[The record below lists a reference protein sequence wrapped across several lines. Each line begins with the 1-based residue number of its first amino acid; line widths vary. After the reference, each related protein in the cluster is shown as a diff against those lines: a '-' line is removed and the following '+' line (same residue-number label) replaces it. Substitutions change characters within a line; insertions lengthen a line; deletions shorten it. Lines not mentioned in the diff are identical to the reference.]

1 MFIKYILELSGL
13 GDVSSN
19 YLGVNNDSAN
29 SMRRKSDS
37 RLDMHQ
43 VAHLQNLAAKHS
55 NNASNALTL
64 GETSLRKS
72 DRNLIQNQYNPT
84 DQQYWN
90 QQQHQAQN
98 YNDIHLRGGISTDRT
113 IENYDTELG
122 HRQSAL
128 GPFQI
133 MPPQPHGN
141 YRLDCKITYLSY
153 VFSNHI
159 TIYIYIIK
167 IIDVALHFLISV
179 SYCGE
184 MKLGFFLSHNHL
196 QVDIVLAR
204 NVTIGSKQIPHNSSK
219 NT

>member
-159 TIYIYIIK
+159 TIYIYI
-167 IIDVALHFLISV
+167 
-179 SYCGE
+179 YNQ
-184 MKLGFFLSHNHL
+184 NH
-196 QVDIVLAR
+196 
-204 NVTIGSKQIPHNSSK
+204 
-219 NT
+219 

>member
-159 TIYIYIIK
+159 TIYIYI
-167 IIDVALHFLISV
+167 
-179 SYCGE
+179 
-184 MKLGFFLSHNHL
+184 
-196 QVDIVLAR
+196 
-204 NVTIGSKQIPHNSSK
+204 
-219 NT
+219 

>member
-1 MFIKYILELSGL
+1 MTRKTPFKSLRINYICIHISDISSL
-13 GDVSSN
+13 GVASSN
-19 YLGVNNDSAN
+19 YLGVCNESAN

-55 NNASNALTL
+55 NNASNALTM

-90 QQQHQAQN
+90 QHQQQAQN
-98 YNDIHLRGGISTDRT
+98 YNDLHLRGGISTDRS

-133 MPPQPHGN
+133 MPPQLHAN
-141 YRLDCKITYLSY
+141 YRLDCKKK
-153 VFSNHI
+153 FN
-159 TIYIYIIK
+159 
-167 IIDVALHFLISV
+167 
-179 SYCGE
+179 
-184 MKLGFFLSHNHL
+184 
-196 QVDIVLAR
+196 
-204 NVTIGSKQIPHNSSK
+204 
-219 NT
+219 